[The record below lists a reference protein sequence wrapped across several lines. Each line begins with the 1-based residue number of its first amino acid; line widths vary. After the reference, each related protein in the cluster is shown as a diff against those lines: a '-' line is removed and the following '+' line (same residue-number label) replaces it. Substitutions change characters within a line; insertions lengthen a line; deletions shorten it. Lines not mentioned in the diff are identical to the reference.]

1 VSFFW
6 TLVALLAVL
15 AISWRFL
22 GSYMAA
28 VYDGRVAWLAWLERP
43 IYRLLRTSPEAEQEW
58 TGYAGS
64 LIVFTGL
71 SLLVAYFILRVQ
83 GHLGD
88 DPLRLGGVPPALSF
102 NTAVSFVS
110 NTSWQAY
117 PGESTLTYVSQ
128 LGAIMVAQF
137 TSAAVGMAVAVAL
150 IRGLARSGSHTI
162 GNFWVDVVRS
172 CLYVLLPIAFIA
184 GLIFA
189 AQGGVNTLAGPS
201 SVHNAMNG
209 VTQLLP
215 LGPVA
220 AMESIKQLSS
230 DGGGMFAV
238 SGAHPFEN
246 PTAMTNF
253 LSILLMLAIP
263 VAFTYTFGKM
273 VRFRRQGVTILLV
286 MAALFT
292 CWLTFTAAY
301 EHQGNPA
308 VAAAGVH
315 HQPSGNMEGKDV
327 RFGNTSS
334 TLYDIAGTQTS
345 SGATNSS
352 LDSFTPVG
360 GFGALSGMMLGEVS
374 PGGVGSG
381 LFSILA
387 FAILATFLAGLMVGR
402 TPEYLGKQIRGREI
416 KLAGLA
422 ILVMPVT
429 VLILS
434 AIAVSL
440 HAGRAGPLNAGPH
453 GFSEILYTFTSEA
466 NTNGSAFGGL
476 SANTTFYNDMGSV
489 AMLVGRYGAIVP
501 TLALAGVLA
510 RARTLPA
517 SRGQMRSDSPMF
529 AGLLIGVIIVVG
541 GLSFFPAASLGPVV
555 EQLSHGRFF

>member
-15 AISWRFL
+15 ALAWRFL
-22 GSYMAA
+22 GSYLAA
-28 VYDGRVAWLAWLERP
+28 VYDGRATWLAWLERP
-43 IYRLLRTSPEAEQEW
+43 IYRLLGTRPEAEQEW

-64 LIVFTGL
+64 LVVFSGL
-71 SLLVAYFILRVQ
+71 SLLVAYNFLRLQ

-88 DPLRLGGVPPALSF
+88 DPLRLGGVPSALSF

-128 LGAIMVAQF
+128 LGAILVAQF

-162 GNFWVDVVRS
+162 GNFWVDVVRG
-172 CLYVLLPIAFIA
+172 CLYVLLPIAFVA
-184 GLIFA
+184 GLIFV
-189 AQGGVNTLAGPS
+189 AQGGVNTLAGPA
-201 SVHNAMNG
+201 SVHDAMNG
-209 VTQLLP
+209 TTQLLP
-215 LGPVA
+215 RGPVA

-253 LSILLMLAIP
+253 LSIVLMLAIP
-263 VAFTYTFGKM
+263 VAFTFTFGKM
-273 VRFRRQGVTILLV
+273 VRSRRQGLMILAV

-292 CWLTFTAAY
+292 CWLAFSAAY

-352 LDSFTPVG
+352 LDSFTPMG

-387 FAILATFLAGLMVGR
+387 FAIVATFLAGLMVGR
-402 TPEYLGKQIRGREI
+402 TPEYLGKQIRGREM

-422 ILVMPVT
+422 VLVMPVT
-429 VLILS
+429 VLILT
-434 AIAVSL
+434 AIAVAL
-440 HAGRAGPLNAGPH
+440 PAGRAGPLNSGPH
-453 GFSEILYTFTSEA
+453 GFSEVLYTFTSEA

-476 SANTTFYNDMGSV
+476 SANTTFYNDLGSV
-489 AMLVGRYGAIVP
+489 AMLLGRYGAIVP

-510 RARTLPA
+510 RARTLQP
-517 SRGQMRSDSPMF
+517 SRGQVRSDTPLF
-529 AGLLIGVIIVVG
+529 AGILIGVIIVVG
-541 GLSFFPAASLGPVV
+541 GLAFLPAASLGPIV

>member
-1 VSFFW
+1 MSFLW
-6 TLVALLAVL
+6 TLVALVAVL
-15 AISWRFL
+15 AVSWRFL
-22 GSYMAA
+22 GSYLAA
-28 VYDGRVAWLAWLERP
+28 VYEGRVTWLSWLERP
-43 IYRLLRTSPEAEQEW
+43 IYRVLRTHPESEQEW

-64 LIVFTGL
+64 LIVFSGL
-71 SLLVAYFILRVQ
+71 SLVLAYVVLRLQ

-88 DPLRLGGVPPALSF
+88 NPLRLGGVPPALAL

-117 PGESTLTYVSQ
+117 AGESTLTYVSQ

-162 GNFWVDVVRS
+162 GNFWVDIVRG
-172 CLYVLLPIAFIA
+172 CLYVLVPIAFVA

-189 AQGGVNTLAGPS
+189 AQGGVNALAGPTPIHDS
-201 SVHNAMNG
+201 LNG

-230 DGGGMFAV
+230 DGGGMFAT

-246 PTAMTNF
+246 PTGVTNF
-253 LSILLMLAIP
+253 LSIVLMLAIP
-263 VAFTYTFGKM
+263 VALTYTFGKM
-273 VRFRRQGVTILLV
+273 VRSRRQGATILAV
-286 MAALFT
+286 MAVLFT
-292 CWLTFTAAY
+292 CWLAFSAAY

-308 VAAAGVH
+308 VSAAGV
-315 HQPSGNMEGKDV
+315 HQPSGNMEGKEV

-381 LFSILA
+381 LYSILA
-387 FAILATFLAGLMVGR
+387 FAIMTTFLAGLMVGR
-402 TPEYLGKQIRGREI
+402 TPEYLGKRIRGTEM

-429 VLILS
+429 VLVLS
-434 AIAVSL
+434 AIAVSV

-489 AMLVGRYGAIVP
+489 AMVVGRYGAIVP

-510 RARTLPA
+510 RGRTLQG
-517 SRGQMRSDSPMF
+517 SRGQFRSDTPMF
-529 AGLLIGVIIVVG
+529 AGLLIGVVLIVG
-541 GLSFFPAASLGPVV
+541 GLSFFPAASLGPIV

>member
-1 VSFFW
+1 MSFFW
-6 TLVALLAVL
+6 TLVALVAVL
-15 AISWRFL
+15 AVSWRYL
-22 GSYMAA
+22 GSYLAA
-28 VYDGRVAWLAWLERP
+28 VYEGRVSWLSRLERP
-43 IYRLLRTSPEAEQEW
+43 IYRVLRTSPESEQEW

-64 LIVFTGL
+64 LVVFSGL
-71 SLLVAYFILRVQ
+71 SLLVAYCILRLQ

-88 DPLRLGGVPPALSF
+88 DPLRLGGVPPALSL

-117 PGESTLTYVSQ
+117 AGESTLTYVSQ

-162 GNFWVDVVRS
+162 GNFWVDLVRG
-172 CLYVLLPIAFIA
+172 CLYVLLPIAFVA

-189 AQGGVNTLAGPS
+189 AQGGVNTLAGPA
-201 SVHNAMNG
+201 SVHDALNG

-215 LGPVA
+215 RGPVA

-230 DGGGMFAV
+230 DGGGMFAT

-246 PTAMTNF
+246 PTALTNF
-253 LSILLMLAIP
+253 LSIVLMLAIP
-263 VAFTYTFGKM
+263 VAFTYAFGKM
-273 VRFRRQGVTILLV
+273 VRSRRQGVTILVV

-292 CWLTFTAAY
+292 CWLAFSAAY

-308 VAAAGVH
+308 VAAAGI
-315 HQPSGNMEGKDV
+315 HQASGNMEGKEV

-352 LDSFTPVG
+352 LDSFTPTG

-374 PGGVGSG
+374 PGGAGSG

-387 FAILATFLAGLMVGR
+387 FAIMATFLAGLMVGR
-402 TPEYLGKQIRGREI
+402 TPEYLGKQIRGREM

-429 VLILS
+429 VLILT
-434 AIAVSL
+434 AVAVSV

-476 SANTTFYNDMGSV
+476 GANTTFYNDMGAV

-510 RARTLPA
+510 RGRALQA
-517 SRGQMRSDSPMF
+517 SRGQFRSDTPMF
-529 AGLLIGVIIVVG
+529 AGLLIGVIVIVG
-541 GLSFFPAASLGPVV
+541 GLAFLPAAALGPIV

>member
-1 VSFFW
+1 MSFFW

-15 AISWRFL
+15 AVSWRFL
-22 GSYMAA
+22 GSYLAA
-28 VYDGRVAWLAWLERP
+28 VYDGRVTWLAWLERP
-43 IYRLLRTSPEAEQEW
+43 LYRLLGTRPESEQDW

-64 LIVFTGL
+64 LVVFSGL
-71 SLLVAYFILRVQ
+71 SLLLVYCFLRLQ
-83 GHLGD
+83 GHLGG

-162 GNFWVDVVRS
+162 GNFWVDVVRG
-172 CLYVLLPIAFIA
+172 CLYVLAPIAFVA

-189 AQGGVNTLAGPS
+189 AQGGVNTLAGPA
-201 SVHNAMNG
+201 SVHDAMNG

-215 LGPVA
+215 RGPVA

-253 LSILLMLAIP
+253 LSIVLMLAIP
-263 VAFTYTFGKM
+263 VAFTFTFGKM
-273 VRFRRQGVTILLV
+273 VRSRRQGLVILAV

-292 CWLTFTAAY
+292 CWLTFSAAY

-315 HQPSGNMEGKDV
+315 HQPSGNMEGKEV

-345 SGATNSS
+345 SGATDSS

-360 GFGALSGMMLGEVS
+360 GFGALTGMMLGEVS

-387 FAILATFLAGLMVGR
+387 FAIVATFLAGLMVGR
-402 TPEYLGKQIRGREI
+402 TPEYLGKQIRGREM

-422 ILVMPVT
+422 VLVMPVT
-429 VLILS
+429 VLILT
-434 AIAVSL
+434 AIAVAL
-440 HAGRAGPLNAGPH
+440 PAGRAGPLNAGPH

-476 SANTTFYNDMGSV
+476 SANTTFYNDLGSA
-489 AMLVGRYGAIVP
+489 AMLAGRYGAIVP

-510 RARTLPA
+510 RARTLQP
-517 SRGQMRSDSPMF
+517 SRGQVRSDTPLF
-529 AGLLIGVIIVVG
+529 AGLLIGVIIIVG
-541 GLSFFPAASLGPVV
+541 GLAFLPAASLGPIV

>member
-6 TLVALLAVL
+6 TLVALVAVL
-15 AISWRFL
+15 AVSWRYL
-22 GSYMAA
+22 GSYLAA
-28 VYDGRVAWLAWLERP
+28 VYEGRVSWLSRLERP
-43 IYRLLRTSPEAEQEW
+43 IYRVLRTSPESEQEW

-64 LIVFTGL
+64 LVVFSGL
-71 SLLVAYFILRVQ
+71 SLLVAYCILRLQ

-88 DPLRLGGVPPALSF
+88 DPLRLGGVPPALSL

-117 PGESTLTYVSQ
+117 AGESTLTYVSQ

-162 GNFWVDVVRS
+162 GNFWVDLVRG
-172 CLYVLLPIAFIA
+172 CLYVLLPIAFVA

-189 AQGGVNTLAGPS
+189 AQGGVNTLAGPA
-201 SVHNAMNG
+201 SVHDALNG

-215 LGPVA
+215 RGPVA

-230 DGGGMFAV
+230 DGGGMFAT

-246 PTAMTNF
+246 PTALTNF
-253 LSILLMLAIP
+253 LSIVLMLAIP
-263 VAFTYTFGKM
+263 VAFTYAFGKM
-273 VRFRRQGVTILLV
+273 VRSRRQGVTILVV

-292 CWLTFTAAY
+292 CWLAFSAAY

-308 VAAAGVH
+308 VAAAGI
-315 HQPSGNMEGKDV
+315 HQASGNMEGKEV

-352 LDSFTPVG
+352 LDSFTPTG

-374 PGGVGSG
+374 PGGAGSG

-387 FAILATFLAGLMVGR
+387 FAIMATFLAGLMVGR
-402 TPEYLGKQIRGREI
+402 TPEYLGKQIRGREM

-429 VLILS
+429 VLILT
-434 AIAVSL
+434 AVAVSV

-476 SANTTFYNDMGSV
+476 GANTTFYNDMGAV

-510 RARTLPA
+510 RGRALQA
-517 SRGQMRSDSPMF
+517 SRGQFRSDTPMF
-529 AGLLIGVIIVVG
+529 AGLLIGVIVIVG
-541 GLSFFPAASLGPVV
+541 GLAFLPAAALGPIV

>member
-1 VSFFW
+1 VSFFCA
-6 TLVALLAVL
+6 LVALLAVL
-15 AISWRFL
+15 AVSWRYL

-28 VYDGRVAWLAWLERP
+28 VYEGRVTWLAWLERP
-43 IYRLLRTSPEAEQEW
+43 IYRALGTHPEAEQEW

-64 LIVFTGL
+64 LIVFSGL
-71 SLLVAYFILRVQ
+71 SLLVAYFILRLQ

-88 DPLRLGGVPPALSF
+88 NPLHLGGAGAPLSF

-117 PGESTLTYVSQ
+117 AGESTLTYVSQ

-162 GNFWVDVVRS
+162 GNFWVDLVRG
-172 CLYVLLPIAFIA
+172 CIYVLLPIAFVA

-189 AQGGVNTLAGPS
+189 VQGGVNTLAGPAPI
-201 SVHNAMNG
+201 HDTLNG
-209 VTQLLP
+209 VTQLIP
-215 LGPVA
+215 RGPVA
-220 AMESIKQLSS
+220 SMESIKQLSS

-238 SGAHPFEN
+238 SGAAPFEN
-246 PTAMTNF
+246 PTGMTNF
-253 LSILLMLAIP
+253 LSIVLMLAIP

-273 VRFRRQGVTILLV
+273 VRSRRQGVTILVV
-286 MAALFT
+286 MAALFG
-292 CWLTFTAAY
+292 CWLTFSAAY
-301 EHQGNPA
+301 EHQANPA

-315 HQPSGNMEGKDV
+315 QGGGNMEGKEV

-352 LDSFTPVG
+352 LDSFTPMG

-374 PGGVGSG
+374 PGGAGSG

-387 FAILATFLAGLMVGR
+387 FAIMATFLAGLMVGR

-422 ILVMPVT
+422 VLVMPVT
-429 VLILS
+429 VLML
-434 AIAVSL
+434 AAVAVST

-476 SANTTFYNDMGSV
+476 SSNTTFYNDMGSV
-489 AMLVGRYGAIVP
+489 AMLIGRYGAIVP

-510 RARTLPA
+510 RGRTLQP
-517 SRGQMRSDSPMF
+517 SRGQMRSDTPMF
-529 AGLLIGVIIVVG
+529 GGLLIGVIILVG
-541 GLSFFPAASLGPVV
+541 GLAFLPAASLGPIV
-555 EQLSHGRFF
+555 EQLSGGRFF